1 MKITDYILNE
11 IKPISLKSSIKA
23 TKELF
28 DNLPITHFAVVENN
42 KLLGCFA
49 EDDIHTIE
57 NTSEKLVAYTHL
69 LNSFF
74 ADEKATVLELLK
86 IFADNNTSII
96 PVLDKNKGYIGYYD
110 LCDVLDVFS
119 TSPFMIEN
127 SETVII
133 EKIENDY
140 SMSEIAQIIES
151 NSGKLL
157 GLYIS
162 EKKDGIVQVTLKIVS
177 EDINKVMHT
186 FRRYDYKIISS
197 HENDVYLEDLKNRS
211 EYLQKYLEM

>member
-1 MKITDYILNE
+1 M
-11 IKPISLKSSIKA
+11 
-23 TKELF
+23 
-28 DNLPITHFAVVENN
+28 
-42 KLLGCFA
+42 
-49 EDDIHTIE
+49 
-57 NTSEKLVAYTHL
+57 
-69 LNSFF
+69 
-74 ADEKATVLELLK
+74 
-86 IFADNNTSII
+86 
-96 PVLDKNKGYIGYYD
+96 
-110 LCDVLDVFS
+110 CDVLDVFS

-162 EKKDGIVQVTLKIVS
+162 EKKDWIVQVTLKIVS
-177 EDINKVMHT
+177 EDINEVMHT